1 MVPWGSI
8 EYFSDPYSA
17 CKIYTVAIRCI
28 TLICLI
34 TEAFVE
40 LATGVS

>member
-1 MVPWGSI
+1 MVPWGLI
-8 EYFSDPYSA
+8 GYLSDPYSA
-17 CKIYTVAIRCI
+17 DKIYTVAIHCI

-34 TEAFVE
+34 TEAFVQ